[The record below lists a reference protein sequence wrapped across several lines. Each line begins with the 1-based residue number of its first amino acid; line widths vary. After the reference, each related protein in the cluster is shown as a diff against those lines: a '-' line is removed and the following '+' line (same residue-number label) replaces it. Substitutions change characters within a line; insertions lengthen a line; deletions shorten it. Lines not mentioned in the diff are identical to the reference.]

1 MRKSFRKKAA
11 AVMMAAA
18 VLFTSVQTE
27 LAVYAK
33 GPTYTAMQD
42 VYYTKD
48 NCVVYAEPSYEST
61 VLTTIGANVPVR
73 VIGMYSNGWY
83 RINLG
88 VIAYVKMDSVTSAGA
103 IGIKKNDDRQ
113 VADAQRTAAELGYE
127 FVYLTLNK
135 KKEIKKDIYNS
146 YVGKKVMLYA
156 KINDELGVSFKM
168 LYEDPVKKDIDL
180 NVTKYEFTSQWSP
193 SAPPVPTPPPVSGSS
208 RVVYYQFQNPIE
220 LKGQLAIFQFK
231 TGYDKIVEIF
241 PYDVEYTDSYEHM
254 NNYWTEFSEFAYA
267 PVTQVAS
274 IAIVETETAS
284 SLVPDERDIMSDFRK
299 GIKYQSDDDKA
310 YRNNIVHGKLR
321 KDTEYVDYEY

>member
-18 VLFTSVQTE
+18 MLFTSVQTE
-27 LAVYAK
+27 LAAYAK

-73 VIGMYSNGWY
+73 VVGMYSNGWY

-103 IGIKKNDDRQ
+103 IGIKKNDDKQ

-135 KKEIKKDIYNS
+135 QKVIKKDIYNS

-156 KINDELGVSFKM
+156 KINDELGISFKM
-168 LYEDPVKKDIDL
+168 LYDDPIKKDLDL
-180 NVTKYEFTSQWSP
+180 NVTKYEYTSQWSP
-193 SAPPVPTPPPVSGSS
+193 SAAPVPTPPPVSDAS
-208 RVVYYQFQNPIE
+208 RVVYYQFNNPVE

-231 TGYDKIVEIF
+231 T
-241 PYDVEYTDSYEHM
+241 
-254 NNYWTEFSEFAYA
+254 
-267 PVTQVAS
+267 
-274 IAIVETETAS
+274 
-284 SLVPDERDIMSDFRK
+284 
-299 GIKYQSDDDKA
+299 
-310 YRNNIVHGKLR
+310 
-321 KDTEYVDYEY
+321 